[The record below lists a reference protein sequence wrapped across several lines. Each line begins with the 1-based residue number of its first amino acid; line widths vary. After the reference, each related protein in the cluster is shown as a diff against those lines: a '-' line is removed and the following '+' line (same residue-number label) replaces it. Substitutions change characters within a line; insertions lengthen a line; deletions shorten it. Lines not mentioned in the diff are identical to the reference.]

1 MRSEYL
7 SPEEIWCISQ
17 LLTTPNATAVKV
29 LLHTGLRV
37 GDVLTMKKSDVKRQ
51 FWITEQKTGKRRR
64 VNLPD
69 SLIAEIMAQTE
80 EGNPWAFPGRKPGTH
95 RTRQA
100 LWWDLKRAAKAFRI
114 PANAT
119 PHSLRKSFA
128 VNKLAKSGD
137 LETVR
142 RSLGHSDSFVTM
154 IYAMADAMRENKVLS
169 GSPPKRPR

>member
-1 MRSEYL
+1 MRTEYL

-17 LLTTPNATAVKV
+17 LLTTRNAVAAKV

-37 GDVLTMKKSDVKRQ
+37 GDVLTMKKSDIKRQ
-51 FWITEQKTGKRRR
+51 FYVTEQKTGKRRR

-100 LWWDLKRAAKAFRI
+100 LWQDLKRAAKAFRI
-114 PANAT
+114 PANVG
-119 PHSLRKSFA
+119 PHSLRKTYA
-128 VNKLAKSGD
+128 VTEFEKSGD
-137 LETVR
+137 LEKVR
-142 RSLGHSDSFVTM
+142 RALGHEDSFVTLV
-154 IYAMADAMRENKVLS
+154 YAMAEVMRRNHVSS
-169 GSPPKRPR
+169 GGIIKRPR